1 VFPLPQYVLAAALAS
16 FSMQLKF
23 YYLKKT
29 LSIEACATTLMVVSI
44 DVAPG
49 DNDAVDMSQLE
60 LMRYI

>member
-1 VFPLPQYVLAAALAS
+1 
-16 FSMQLKF
+16 MQLKF